1 MRKLLAALFCMM
13 LGGGLVFSAFQYHV
27 VRAADEFVLVP
38 KLSAGP
44 SDTYVDVRDWS
55 ALEWQ
60 RHPALVRA
68 LWKEGRTDLIVAPS
82 TKGLLQDLFRTF
94 RNAERDSHETST
106 K

>member
-13 LGGGLVFSAFQYHV
+13 LGGGLVFFVFQYHV
-27 VRAADEFVLVP
+27 VRAADEVVLVP
-38 KLSAGP
+38 KLSASL
-44 SDTYVDVRDWS
+44 SDTYVDVREWS

-82 TKGLLQDLFRTF
+82 ARGLLQDLFRTF
-94 RNAERDSHETST
+94 RSVERESYETGAQ
-106 K
+106 